1 MPHPQVHRLSTRPLK
16 RSGELR
22 VEQGIKVSQENAAKN
37 FKIHHRLKK
46 YKAKNKVPGMPS
58 GDAEGLRGIAAP
70 ICPEYHLH
78 VDESLSVP
86 DRLLGSHH

>member
-1 MPHPQVHRLSTRPLK
+1 
-16 RSGELR
+16 
-22 VEQGIKVSQENAAKN
+22 
-37 FKIHHRLKK
+37 
-46 YKAKNKVPGMPS
+46 MPS